1 MQLFKAKCRRLY
13 VVYSTMLAT
22 RAKLLANKLF

>member
-1 MQLFKAKCRRLY
+1 MLFLLTWRRLY
-13 VVYSTMLAT
+13 VVYSTALAI